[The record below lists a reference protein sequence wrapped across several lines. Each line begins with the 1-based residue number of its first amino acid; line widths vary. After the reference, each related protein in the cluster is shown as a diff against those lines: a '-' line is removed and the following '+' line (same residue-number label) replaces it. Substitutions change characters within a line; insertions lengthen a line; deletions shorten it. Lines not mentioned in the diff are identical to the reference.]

1 MFNLKEF
8 IKTNLINGV
17 SNGIFAKEYAA
28 ILATNYLVKG
38 ILSETDVEEISEAI
52 TPPIVEDD
60 IVEDDI
66 TEVTEDDD

>member
-8 IKTNLINGV
+8 VKTNLINGV

-38 ILSETDVEEISEAI
+38 ILSETDVAEISEAI
-52 TPPIVEDD
+52 TPAVVEDEE
-60 IVEDDI
+60 IEVIEDGN
-66 TEVTEDDD
+66 